1 MKILDVR
8 CRPPF
13 KPYLETMYDP
23 ADTSRFSS
31 FTFPMRFG
39 MNVAESVKQK
49 SLDILFEEMDRCG
62 DFTGVVSIR
71 KNKNGFENDALVELL
86 KKYPDRF
93 LGACGLPVDDSET
106 AIQLV
111 QKYIIDGPC
120 IAPFIE
126 PGMGG
131 VFMDDEGL
139 FPLYEF
145 CEKNN
150 IPMLISFGGFHG
162 PTFEYCNPAH
172 AEVVA
177 DTFPKLKIALCHGGF
192 PWVTHAVHLA
202 FHADNVYLSPDIYG
216 LHSAGGSEY
225 LEAANYMLH
234 DKFLYGSAY
243 PCVDIEGSVKYYHEH
258 LREEVVEDIMYNNAV
273 KFFGLEE
280 A

>member
-13 KPYLETMYDP
+13 QPYLDMMFNPE
-23 ADTSRFSS
+23 DTSPFSS
-31 FTFPMRFG
+31 FSFPYRFG

-49 SLDILFEEMDRCG
+49 SMDVLFEEMDRCG

-71 KNKNGFENDALVELL
+71 QNSRGYENDALVELL
-86 KKYPDRF
+86 KQYPDRF
-93 LGACGLPVDDSET
+93 LGACGIPVDGGEK
-106 AIQLV
+106 AVALIK
-111 QKYIIDGPC
+111 KYIIDGPC
-120 IAPFIE
+120 ISPFLE
-126 PGMGG
+126 PGREKY
-131 VFMDDEGL
+131 FLDDEKI
-139 FPLYEF
+139 FPIYEY
-145 CEKNN
+145 CEQNN
-150 IPMLISFGGFHG
+150 VPILVSFGGFHG
-162 PTFEYCNPAH
+162 PVNEYCNPAH

-177 DTFPKLKIALCHGGF
+177 RTFPNLKMALCHGGW
-192 PWVTHAVHLA
+192 PWVAHAVHLA
-202 FHADNVYLSPDIYG
+202 YRFKNMYLSPDIYA
-216 LHSAGGSEY
+216 LHAAGGRDY

-243 PCVDIEGSVKYYHEH
+243 PCVDIEGSVKYYLEH